1 MLSQAAS
8 VEGLFR
14 RLVAVLEVNDRR
26 GVNEV
31 ATTLLDSEA
40 DIGKRWQTIA
50 TLLQHNGEYIRAG
63 IAMAHYV
70 ASQGHTA
77 NARFLQAALL
87 AQTGRLAEAWDI
99 MQTVP
104 PTVPDR
110 AGHSYILGSMA
121 INLGTT
127 KEAQQHLNDAIA
139 ANPKLGQAML
149 SLAASEKMGR
159 GNPIGDQVLAAQTV
173 MMTAPAL
180 EVAHYQFA
188 AGKVHFDREETD
200 QAFAAFAKGGAIVG
214 PMRPYNRADDKANA
228 QACVSGFDRVFIRET
243 ASKVAIPTDRPIFVT
258 GLPRSGTTLVEQ
270 ILVSH
275 SEVLGGEELG
285 KLPIV
290 ERDIGGADAASLRQ
304 YLRRGTAD
312 ELASLY
318 LHLVNERFSE
328 PGRVVDKSL
337 NASRHLGQIASL
349 LPQAPIVWLR
359 RDPLDC
365 AWSAFRTY
373 FLRGL
378 DWSWRLEDIAYHFKL
393 EDALFAHWIQL
404 LGERVLIVD
413 YETLVAEPKSE
424 IRRILK
430 HCGLKEEP
438 AVFEPHKTKRAV
450 TTASVAQVRQ
460 PIGVQSVNNSDPYR
474 KHLAPFIDAYFN

>member
-1 MLSQAAS
+1 MSESAKSILGPLLAALENGERQSVNAAVSNLIVAAPVLGRRWSDLANISIHNGELSQAYA
-8 VEGLFR
+8 
-14 RLVAVLEVNDRR
+14 
-26 GVNEV
+26 
-31 ATTLLDSEA
+31 
-40 DIGKRWQTIA
+40 
-50 TLLQHNGEYIRAG
+50 
-63 IAMAHYV
+63 AMACFV
-70 ASQGHTA
+70 GEQGHTA

-378 DWSWRLEDIAYHFKL
+378 DWSWRLEDIAYHFEL
-393 EDALFAHWIQL
+393 EDALFAHWTQL

-474 KHLAPFIDAYFN
+474 KHLAPFIDAYSN